1 MAKIYVESSTPIF
14 SNLSTK
20 CSINLTTT
28 VRVRN
33 IHLKFEPQVRDMQIN
48 ILILLLRAYK
58 FEYF

>member
-1 MAKIYVESSTPIF
+1 MLNPLHQYFQIYQQNVQ
-14 SNLSTK
+14 
-20 CSINLTTT
+20 INLTTT
-28 VRVRN
+28 VRN